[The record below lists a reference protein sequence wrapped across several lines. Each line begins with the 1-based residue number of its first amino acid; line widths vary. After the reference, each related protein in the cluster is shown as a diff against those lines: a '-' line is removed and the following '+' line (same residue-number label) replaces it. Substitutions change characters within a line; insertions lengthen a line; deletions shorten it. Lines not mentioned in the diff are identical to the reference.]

1 MAALAGQRIGLLT
14 ARASRANGG
23 VFEAVVGQVG
33 LLKRLGA
40 VPVVVAVDDEA
51 HAADAWRLDGAE
63 VGLAEQVGP
72 DQPGFAP
79 QLAVLLKDAKL
90 GLLHLHGIW
99 TYASRAAAHWADSS
113 GGPLVISPHGMLDP
127 WITERNRWKKNL
139 ARFAWERD
147 AWKSATAV
155 HALTLDEA
163 ADIDRE
169 TGGAE
174 IGIIPNPA
182 PKPSAPRDRIAPPM
196 ALYLG
201 RIHGKKN
208 LIALMEGWLAALP
221 DLPTDASLT
230 IAGWG
235 DEEGVAAL
243 ERFLEPVGPSIQFVG
258 AAFGSQKAA
267 LFDVARFTVLPSLSE
282 GLPMAILDS
291 WAAGVPT
298 IMSEACHLPEG
309 YETGAASHCGRDKA
323 SIARALVKA
332 FAMKETA
339 WLSMTQAAQALASGP
354 FGPEQ
359 VAEQWERLY
368 EDCLRA

>member
-1 MAALAGQRIGLLT
+1 MAALAGKRIGLLT

-40 VPVVVAVDDEA
+40 VPVVVAVEDEA
-51 HAADAWRLDGAE
+51 HAADAWRMDGAE
-63 VGLAEQVGP
+63 VRLAKQVGP

-79 QLAVLLKDAKL
+79 QLAIQLKEAKL
-90 GLLHLHGIW
+90 DLLHLHGIW
-99 TYASRAAAHWADSS
+99 TYASRAAAHWAKTS

-139 ARFAWERD
+139 ARFAWERN
-147 AWKSATAV
+147 AWKSATAF
-155 HALTLDEA
+155 HALTQDEA
-163 ADIDRE
+163 EDIRRE
-169 TGGAE
+169 AGETE
-174 IGIIPNPA
+174 IGVIPNPA
-182 PKPSAPRDRIAPPM
+182 PKPSPPRERIAPPM

-201 RIHGKKN
+201 RIHEKKN

-221 DLPTDASLT
+221 DLPPDASLT

-243 ERFLEPVGPSIQFVG
+243 ERFLEPAGPTIQFVG

-298 IMSEACHLPEG
+298 VMSDACHLSEG
-309 YETGAASHCGRDKA
+309 YEAGAALRCGSDKA
-323 SIARALVKA
+323 SIARALVSG
-332 FAMKETA
+332 FALDEPE
-339 WLSMTQAAQALASGP
+339 WISRSQSAQALASGP
-354 FGPEQ
+354 FGPEH
-359 VAEQWERLY
+359 VAEQWEQLY
-368 EDCLRA
+368 GNCLKG

>member
-1 MAALAGQRIGLLT
+1 MAALAGKRIGLLT

-40 VPVVVAVDDEA
+40 VPVVIAVEDEA
-51 HAADAWRLDGAE
+51 HVADAWRLDDAE
-63 VGLAEQVGP
+63 VRLAKQVGP

-79 QLAVLLKDAKL
+79 QLAIQLKEAKL
-90 GLLHLHGIW
+90 DLLHLHGIW
-99 TYASRAAAHWADSS
+99 TYASRAAAHWANNS

-147 AWKSATAV
+147 AWKSATAF
-155 HALTLDEA
+155 HALTQDEA
-163 ADIDRE
+163 ADIRRE
-169 TGGAE
+169 AGGAE
-174 IGIIPNPA
+174 IGVIPNPA
-182 PKPSAPRDRIAPPM
+182 PKPSPPRERIAPPM

-201 RIHGKKN
+201 RIHEKKN

-221 DLPTDASLT
+221 DLPPDASLT

-243 ERFLEPVGPSIQFVG
+243 ERFLEPVGPSIQFIG

-282 GLPMAILDS
+282 GLPMAMLDS

-298 IMSEACHLPEG
+298 VMSNACHLPDG
-309 YETGAASHCGRDKA
+309 YDAGAALRCGTDKA
-323 SIARALVKA
+323 SIARALVSG
-332 FAMKETA
+332 FALDEPE
-339 WLSMTQAAQALASGP
+339 WLSRSQSAQALASGP
-354 FGPEQ
+354 FGPEE
-359 VAEQWERLY
+359 VAGQWEQLY
-368 EDCLRA
+368 GNFLKG